1 MCLFEAVIVAKQSK
15 VDAVRLLR
23 HVVDDDHENKK
34 REKILD
40 LKLAPLV
47 FTVCKYCRTVRLKE
61 APPASKICARLR
73 LRSRSSA
80 GRISSHHVII
90 LEFKLNR

>member
-40 LKLAPLV
+40 LRA
-47 FTVCKYCRTVRLKE
+47 RTVGFY
-61 APPASKICARLR
+61 C
-73 LRSRSSA
+73 
-80 GRISSHHVII
+80 V
-90 LEFKLNR
+90 